1 MEFGSFV
8 EEMRPRLTQAEGFR
22 EMLRHVD
29 AAEAWGLDAV
39 WLGEIHCNSTR
50 SVLSAPLVM
59 AGTIFGRTRRLRVGT
74 AVHLLPLNHPLRIAE
89 EVATLDHVSEGRF
102 DFGVGRSGNPRA
114 YDAYGIP
121 YAESQGRFREA
132 LEIIRRAWEG
142 EAFTYRGQFYQIQT
156 TAVSPRPYQVPHPPI
171 RMAATS
177 PETFSLVARLGLAVL
192 VGLRTMDIDELSGHL
207 RTYRAAWRQAGHAGR
222 GSVHLRIPLYADR
235 TEQAARDEPRETIT
249 HYMRR
254 QAEITRQPLGRADA
268 GPAAGRLSRAAD
280 LERLTY
286 DEILK
291 TRVAFGSAAGLIDRL
306 TALRD
311 ELGLDGLVAELNPG
325 GLLPSELEMQ
335 SLRVLTQDVMPA
347 FK

>member
-1 MEFGSFV
+1 
-8 EEMRPRLTQAEGFR
+8 
-22 EMLRHVD
+22 
-29 AAEAWGLDAV
+29 
-39 WLGEIHCNSTR
+39 
-50 SVLSAPLVM
+50 
-59 AGTIFGRTRRLRVGT
+59 
-74 AVHLLPLNHPLRIAE
+74 
-89 EVATLDHVSEGRF
+89 
-102 DFGVGRSGNPRA
+102 
-114 YDAYGIP
+114 
-121 YAESQGRFREA
+121 
-132 LEIIRRAWEG
+132 
-142 EAFTYRGQFYQIQT
+142 
-156 TAVSPRPYQVPHPPI
+156 
-171 RMAATS
+171 
-177 PETFSLVARLGLAVL
+177 
-192 VGLRTMDIDELSGHL
+192 
-207 RTYRAAWRQAGHAGR
+207 
-222 GSVHLRIPLYADR
+222 
-235 TEQAARDEPRETIT
+235 
-249 HYMRR
+249 MRR